1 MQSRYKWDS
10 GGGGERISAGNYC
23 YFRKYF
29 LNLSSRN
36 SIIYNFMEK
45 HTYETPAV
53 EVINVTTEDTILNV
67 SNYDGA
73 ETD

>member
-1 MQSRYKWDS
+1 
-10 GGGGERISAGNYC
+10 
-23 YFRKYF
+23 
-29 LNLSSRN
+29 
-36 SIIYNFMEK
+36 MEK

-53 EVINVTTEDTILNV
+53 EVINVTTEDTILNI